1 MNQPPLLPSSPRAG
15 GNVVQLKATDGTPV
29 EFVDSMIGQGG
40 MKDVYFAPDR
50 SYVVAF
56 FRDAQNFD
64 SRERLKSVVGA
75 FRERIYLQPGGEYW
89 KNVFCWPYNM
99 VEHKGRLGIVAP
111 TYQKHFFFQYG
122 SKNGDML
129 GIKGKEKEGKWFST
143 GTHQQK
149 YLDDRE
155 RGNWRDYISVCA
167 KIARGVKRLHAAG
180 LAHSDL
186 SYKNVLIDPV
196 GRNAAIIDIDG
207 LVVPGKFP
215 PDVVG
220 TPDFIAPEVM
230 ATLKLSLQDKNRALP
245 RIETDRHALAVLI
258 YMYLLYR
265 HPLKGGIV
273 HPANSE
279 EERLA
284 LEMGAKALFVEHP
297 ADPRNRPNLRDVK
310 KSELPYADVGKLPYT
325 ITGPYLTALFDRA
338 FIHGL
343 HQPSARPTANDWED
357 ALVRT
362 VDLMQP
368 CANSSCTHR
377 WYVFDNTTTPKCPF
391 CGTVYTG
398 LLPVLNLY
406 SNRGNG
412 SFRPDNHRV
421 MVYSNQYLY
430 LWHASRLI
438 FPNERLTDEQK
449 IPVGYF
455 SFHNGKW
462 IFINQ
467 RLPGLK
473 DMTTNRQIP
482 INSALELSDGQK
494 ILLSPEEGGRLVQVQ
509 MIRA

>member
-1 MNQPPLLPSSPRAG
+1 MS
-15 GNVVQLKATDGTPV
+15 NVVRLKTTDGAPV
-29 EFVDSMIGQGG
+29 EFMDNMIGQGG
-40 MKDVYFAPDR
+40 MKDVYFAPDK

-56 FRDAQNFD
+56 FRATQNYD

-75 FRERIYLQPGGEYW
+75 YRERIYLQPGGEYW
-89 KNVFCWPYNM
+89 KNVFCWPYNII
-99 VEHKGRLGIVAP
+99 EHKGRLGIISP
-111 TYQKHFFFQYG
+111 TYHKHFFFQYG
-122 SKNGDML
+122 SKNNDML

-149 YLDDRE
+149 YLDERE
-155 RGNWRDYISVCA
+155 RGSWRDYVSVCA

-245 RIETDRHALAVLI
+245 KIETDRHALAVLI

-273 HPANSE
+273 HPANTE
-279 EERLA
+279 EERLT

-297 ADPRNRPNLRDVK
+297 TDARNRPNLKDVK
-310 KSELPYADVGKLPYT
+310 KSELPFADVSKLPYA
-325 ITGPYLTALFDRA
+325 ITGPYLKELFDRA
-338 FIHGL
+338 FIQGL
-343 HQPSARPTANDWED
+343 HQPSLRPSADEWEN

-362 VDLMQP
+362 VDLLQP
-368 CANSSCTHR
+368 CSNSLCGQK
-377 WYVFDNTTTPKCPF
+377 WYVFDNSTKPKCPF
-391 CGTVYTG
+391 CGTPYIG

-406 SNRGNG
+406 SKRGND
-412 SFRPDNHRV
+412 SYKPDNHRV
-421 MVYSNQYLY
+421 MVYSDQYLY
-430 LWHASRLI
+430 PWHANRLV
-438 FPNERLTDEQK
+438 FPNERLNEEQK
-449 IPVGYF
+449 KPVGYF

-462 IFINQ
+462 IFVNQ
-467 RLPGLK
+467 KLTGLK
-473 DMTTNRQIP
+473 DITANKLIP
-482 INSALELSDGQK
+482 MNSALELTDGQQ

-509 MIRA
+509 MVRA